1 MGIIV
6 FCISTSALPDI
17 YQFGSLLLL
26 EPAEHL
32 SPADL
37 KTLSA
42 L

>member
-1 MGIIV
+1 MV
-6 FCISTSALPDI
+6 FSISSLDLPDI
-17 YQFGSLLLL
+17 YQLGSLLLL
-26 EPAEHL
+26 EPGEHL